1 MHYDMGRKLGV
12 DCQPRNTAAFSPPRP
27 PHRSVGYIR
36 CVLQGP
42 GNNRGQECQIVLFH
56 MAVFIDAWL
65 GSAPGNHRGRVCV
78 CVWLGAR
85 KT

>member
-1 MHYDMGRKLGV
+1 MIWGGSSELIASHVIL
-12 DCQPRNTAAFSPPRP
+12 QLFS

-65 GSAPGNHRGRVCV
+65 GSAPGNHRGRM
-78 CVWLGAR
+78 CVWLCAR